1 MIEILKIIRVI
12 REVIPSSVDI
22 FTKGKCFEFCRLLKE
37 IFPEGE
43 IHYDSEHFIFKHEG
57 KYYDITGEINSERHL
72 PIIGNYDSQK
82 LIKMKLQTQLSHAIY
97 LASLYHN
104 NVYDKAG
111 EPYILHVLWVMNK
124 VRHLGHKYMI
134 VAVLHDILEDTA
146 MTIPYLKKHI
156 FEDEVLEALKLLT
169 HTEGRYDSYI
179 NKIIDSGND
188 IAIQVKLRDL
198 EHNSKITRLKG
209 IEDKDVERMKKYHK
223 SYMKLKKYRK

>member
-1 MIEILKIIRVI
+1 MSKIKSAEEFEKWIQENTKYSVLDVVDVNPRNGKIFMDIEAFNNIANTYADYV
-12 REVIPSSVDI
+12 
-22 FTKGKCFEFCRLLKE
+22 
-37 IFPEGE
+37 
-43 IHYDSEHFIFKHEG
+43 
-57 KYYDITGEINSERHL
+57 N
-72 PIIGNYDSQK
+72 SQK
-82 LIKMKLQTQLSHAIY
+82 LIEMKLQTQLSHAIY

-223 SYMKLKKYRK
+223 SYMKLKKYKA